1 MVDAA
6 EPSLPGGRFLT
17 RGHAPA
23 QRAVALAVR
32 SQHPPHALLLV
43 GPRGI
48 GKTTLALDLAAGL
61 LCLAEDVALRPC
73 RDCAACRKVDAG
85 GHPDVHLLAP
95 EGAGEQIRL
104 GQVQTLIADLAL
116 TAMEGRFRIAI
127 ISAAQRLN
135 LDAQNALL
143 KTLEEPGPATCLVL
157 CADDAAPLLPTVLS
171 RSARMRLA
179 PLPVE
184 MLAELL
190 AKDGHAPP
198 AHARA
203 GALAAT
209 GRPGLAIRLARQ
221 PEAVLARARI
231 VRTLLELAAADRRTR
246 LAAAADLITDAASV
260 DAAMRDEPAPS
271 SRRLQPLE
279 RRRAVHLII
288 EAWRDVGRDLA
299 VAAHGNGR
307 GIRDLDQLEELLL
320 LSGRLDEVALHRF
333 LDRLDR
339 LMVAVE
345 GYASPELTL
354 DVLLLTWPRPR
365 APGATGGTSTTSA
378 A

>member
-1 MVDAA
+1 MVPAA
-6 EPSLPGGRFLT
+6 EPSLPGGMFLT

-23 QRAVALAVR
+23 LKAVARAVR
-32 SQHPPHALLLV
+32 SEHPPHALLLV

-61 LCLAEDVALRPC
+61 LCLAEDPALRPC
-73 RDCAACRKVDAG
+73 RDCGACRKVDAG

-95 EGAGEQIRL
+95 EGAGEQIRI
-104 GQVQTLIADLAL
+104 GQVQMLVSDLAL

-127 ISAAQRLN
+127 ISAAQRMN

-143 KTLEEPGPATCLVL
+143 KTLEEPGRATCLVL
-157 CADDAAPLLPTVLS
+157 CADEAAPLLPTVLS
-171 RSARMRLA
+171 RSARLRLA
-179 PLPVE
+179 PLPIE
-184 MLAELL
+184 MLTELL
-190 AKDGHAPP
+190 AADGHAQP
-198 AHARA
+198 AQARA
-203 GALAAT
+203 RAIAAT

-231 VRTLLELAAADRRTR
+231 SRTLLELATADRRTR
-246 LAAAADLITDAASV
+246 LAAAADLITDAAAV

-271 SRRLQPLE
+271 SKRLQPLE

-288 EAWRDVGRDLA
+288 EAWREVGRDLA

-307 GIRDLDQLEELLL
+307 GIRDLDQLDELLA

-339 LMVAVE
+339 LMLAIE

-365 APGATGGTSTTSA
+365 APGMSA